1 MNLRVYKVREGIK
14 KLSRLI
20 INIKEK
26 IKNKKWISKKIIR
39 INQKEKIPT

>member
-26 IKNKKWISKKIIR
+26 IKNKNEFKKIIR